1 MTRDGGICSLDGHD
15 TRTDQE
21 DAMIDLLV
29 LAALLSTEP
38 LLSSTDV
45 LERGATTVYTLTVM
59 EGTDYWIVLDCP
71 PPPADFDVTVASRD
85 MDFDEFMSLPYYE
98 DYLYARGFS
107 IADGGSEGSES
118 FTLTAPYT
126 GPAFIV
132 IHDIGE
138 TGGSYD
144 LKVY

>member
-1 MTRDGGICSLDGHD
+1 
-15 TRTDQE
+15 
-21 DAMIDLLV
+21 MIQMLILT
-29 LAALLSTEP
+29 LALSTEP
-38 LLSSTDV
+38 LLSSTDQ
-45 LERGATTVYTLTVM
+45 LGRGATAVYTLTVL

-85 MDFDEFMSLPYYE
+85 MNFDEFMSLPYYE
-98 DYLYARGFS
+98 DYIYARGFS
-107 IADGGSEGSES
+107 MVEGDSDGSES
-118 FTLTAPYT
+118 LTLTAPYT

-144 LKVY
+144 LKVF

>member
-1 MTRDGGICSLDGHD
+1 MTH
-15 TRTDQE
+15 
-21 DAMIDLLV
+21 LL
-29 LAALLSTEP
+29 LLSALISTEP

-45 LERGATTVYTLTVM
+45 LDRGATTVYTLTVM

-71 PPPADFDVTVASRD
+71 PPPADFDVVVASRE

-98 DYLYARGFS
+98 DYIYAREFS
-107 IADGGSEGSES
+107 ISEGGSEGSES